1 MSLRAAGARFA
12 LFAVAATALTV
23 FIAAQILGLSTTDR
37 MPLHAVLADASGIRQ
52 GDPVRLAG
60 VPVGQ
65 VSAVGVEAGQARLT
79 VSVDRTLE
87 LPTDT
92 LLAVSWVDLTGR
104 RQVDLHPGGS
114 RDVLGPGDELTRTRP
129 AADLGQLTAELGPL
143 VQVLDPD
150 RLNELLAS
158 VDQVLTAST
167 DDLVALTGD
176 LAALLEAVGSRDQVI
191 DEMITDYGTVATTLA
206 EREQQVRRVVDD
218 LVAVTEAF
226 GGTEDVLG
234 PTIDDASAIL
244 AALDDFLADNTD
256 DLGRLV
262 DDLAVLVATASS
274 RADELGTGLEELPDA
289 LEALFGVLRHG
300 NYLRIDT
307 VCASPTEP
315 PDPCLLSRDPV
326 PAASRMSEGG
336 DALSGLLLG
345 GGAP

>member
-1 MSLRAAGARFA
+1 MSLRAAGLRFL
-12 LFAVAATALTV
+12 LFAVAAIALTV

-37 MPLHAVLADASGIRQ
+37 MPLHAVLADASGLRQ
-52 GDPVRLAG
+52 GDQVRLAG

-65 VSAVGVEAGQARLT
+65 VSAVEVERGQARLT
-79 VSVDRTLE
+79 VAVDRTLA

-104 RQVDLHPGGS
+104 RQVDLHPGEAT
-114 RDVLGPGDELTRTRP
+114 DLLAAGDEIARTRP

-143 VQVLDPD
+143 VQVLDPE
-150 RLNELLAS
+150 RLNDLLAS
-158 VDQVLTAST
+158 VDQVLAAST
-167 DDLVALTGD
+167 DDLTALTGD
-176 LAALLEAVGSRDQVI
+176 LAALLETVGAREQAL

-218 LVAVTEAF
+218 LVTVTEAF
-226 GGTEDVLG
+226 AGTEEVLG
-234 PTIDDASAIL
+234 PSIDDASAVL

-262 DDLAVLVATASS
+262 DDLAVLVDTASS
-274 RADELGTGLEELPDA
+274 RADELGTGLAELPDA
-289 LEALFGVLRHG
+289 LTELFGVLRHG
-300 NYLRIDT
+300 DHLRIDT

-326 PAASRMSEGG
+326 PVASRVSEDTAG
-336 DALSGLLLG
+336 LSQLLLG
-345 GGAP
+345 GRAP

>member
-1 MSLRAAGARFA
+1 MSLRAAGVRFL
-12 LFAVAATALTV
+12 LFAATATALTV
-23 FIAAQILGLSTTDR
+23 FIAAQIVGLSTTDR
-37 MPLHAVLADASGIRQ
+37 MPLHAVLADASGLRQ
-52 GDPVRLAG
+52 GDLVRLAG

-79 VSVDRTLE
+79 VSVDRTLA
-87 LPTDT
+87 LPADT

-104 RQVDLHPGGS
+104 RQVDLHPGESG
-114 RDVLGPGDELTRTRP
+114 DLLAAGDEFARTRP

-143 VQVLDPD
+143 VQVLDPE
-150 RLNELLAS
+150 RLNELLGS
-158 VDQVLTAST
+158 VDQVLAAST
-167 DDLVALTGD
+167 DDLVALSDD
-176 LAALLEAVGSRDQVI
+176 LAALLETVGSRDQLL
-191 DEMITDYGTVATTLA
+191 DEMITDYGAVATTLA
-206 EREQQVRRVVDD
+206 EREQQIRRVVDD

-226 GGTEDVLG
+226 AGSEDVLG
-234 PTIDDASAIL
+234 PTIDDASAVL

-262 DDLAVLVATASS
+262 DDLGVLVETASS

-289 LEALFGVLRHG
+289 LRALFGVLRHG
-300 NYLRIDT
+300 DYLRIDT

-326 PAASRMSEGG
+326 PTASRVGGDG

-345 GGAP
+345 GGTP